1 MTPFF
6 HFLLKFPLTHD
17 SCQVFSLSLILRL
30 PSKKIDNL
38 DKKVKYHSM
47 KINFVILLAALLF
60 AISEKLMAA
69 SSQVLRFSVSTSWG
83 MPFGQFENEEIT
95 GGLIYDLALA
105 ISDKNKLRAQFV
117 LLPRNRIDA
126 GAQNNEF
133 DIRCYVAPEWV
144 TDKNSYLWS
153 DPLFEISDIVVGHIN
168 IPPIKKL
175 ADLNGK
181 KIGTVLGYIYPAL
194 EKGIKSGSIERE
206 DAENQKAVLQKL
218 AHARTN
224 YAISNSL
231 SYVYFFKTSE
241 NRVQLA
247 KWKKKISSTN
257 FHCAVLK
264 KSHLKTRELI
274 TSIRELKKN
283 GSIERIL
290 SKYR

>member
-1 MTPFF
+1 MKVIR
-6 HFLLKFPLTHD
+6 FLEFCLYYR
-17 SCQVFSLSLILRL
+17 LR
-30 PSKKIDNL
+30 SKKIDNL

-47 KINFVILLAALLF
+47 KINFLILLAALFF
-60 AISEKLMAA
+60 AVSDKLMAA

-105 ISDKNKLRAQFV
+105 ISDKNKLRPQFV
-117 LLPRNRIDA
+117 LLPCNRIDS
-126 GAQNNEF
+126 GAQNKEF
-133 DIRCYVAPEWV
+133 DIRCYVTPEWV
-144 TDKNSYLWS
+144 MDKNSYLWS

-168 IPPIKKL
+168 VPPMKKL
-175 ADLNGK
+175 TDLNGK

-206 DAENQKAVLQKL
+206 DAENQKSVLQKL

-231 SYVYFFKTSE
+231 SYVYFLKTSE
-241 NRVQLA
+241 NRAQLA
-247 KWKKKISSTN
+247 KWQKKISSTS
-257 FHCAVLK
+257 FHCAILK
-264 KSHLKTRELI
+264 NSHLKTRELI
-274 TSIRELKKN
+274 TSIRALKKN